1 MHDVFHFF
9 LQNALDFVDFFLG
22 RFDDQLIVYLQKQTR
37 LQFLVPQALPDVD
50 HGQFNDV
57 RRSALDRRVAGHPL
71 AAGAHLKVRAG
82 QLRQGAAAAK
92 QRLDVARVLRVGDA
106 VLHIPVHL
114 REGVEVGL

>member
-9 LQNALDFVDFFLG
+9 LQNALDFVDFCLG

-50 HGQFNDV
+50 HGQLDNV
-57 RRSALDRRVAGHPL
+57 RRGALDRRVAGHTL
-71 AAGAHLKVRAG
+71 TAGAHLKVRAG

-92 QRLDVARVLRVGDA
+92 QRLDVALVLRVGDA

>member
-1 MHDVFHFF
+1 MHDIFHFF

-57 RRSALDRRVAGHPL
+57 RRSALDRRIAGHPL
-71 AAGAHLKVRAG
+71 AAGTHLKVRAG

-92 QRLDVARVLRVGDA
+92 QRLDVALSFAWAMQSFIYPSTFGKVSR
-106 VLHIPVHL
+106 
-114 REGVEVGL
+114 

>member
-1 MHDVFHFF
+1 MHDIFHFF

-57 RRSALDRRVAGHPL
+57 RRSALDRRIAGPSARRWHAPE
-71 AAGAHLKVRAG
+71 VRAG

-92 QRLDVARVLRVGDA
+92 QRLDVALSFAWAMQSFIYPSTFGKVSR
-106 VLHIPVHL
+106 
-114 REGVEVGL
+114 